1 MERAKQVLQRWR
13 REIGVGLDVVGV
25 ICVALVYVTGEAT
38 LWLHL
43 AYISLALGSFVRTSR
58 WSVIARSTAVTL
70 GLAVWYATASNI
82 KPDDYLEIPLMYV
95 LSLLFGLHS
104 SRQGALLEVRAREEE
119 RLNALLVAQA
129 DAAQARRENQA
140 KSRFLAV
147 MSHELRTPLNSI
159 LGFAQLLQLNGD
171 LRKPQLR
178 HVQNIRT
185 GGEHLLRLIDD
196 VLDLTRVA
204 SGSLDMD
211 IADVELRWPLQE
223 AVDTLLPKAAR
234 KRIALTIDVN
244 PGVRARVDRLRMQQV
259 MINLLSNAVKFTPD
273 GGWVSVRATA
283 GKGDTILI
291 DVVDGGIGIKRED
304 MTRIFEDF
312 VQVDGGP
319 SREQDGA
326 GLGLPLCRRL
336 VELMGSRIEV
346 DSLFGVGS
354 VFRVTVPSGPSP
366 LSDLQSPSYA
376 VARNRAGV
384 KAAS

>member
-1 MERAKQVLQRWR
+1 M
-13 REIGVGLDVVGV
+13 
-25 ICVALVYVTGEAT
+25 VYVTGEAT

-82 KPDDYLEIPLMYV
+82 KADDYLEIPLMYI

-104 SRQGALLEVRAREEE
+104 SRQGALLEVRAREQE

-129 DAAQARRENQA
+129 DAAQARRENEA

-159 LGFAQLLQLNGD
+159 LGFAQLLQLTGN
-171 LRKPQLR
+171 LRKPQMR

-204 SGSLDMD
+204 SGSLDLD
-211 IADVELRWPLQE
+211 VTDVELRWPLQE
-223 AVDTLLPKAAR
+223 AVDTLLSKASH
-234 KRIALTIDVN
+234 KGINLTIDV
-244 PGVRARVDRLRMQQV
+244 PPALRARVDRLRIQQV

-273 GGWVSVRATA
+273 GGWVSLRATRGA
-283 GKGDTILI
+283 GDTILI
-291 DVVDGGIGIKRED
+291 DVVDGGIGILRED
-304 MTRIFEDF
+304 MSRIFDDF

-336 VELMGSRIEV
+336 VELMGSRLEV
-346 DSLFGVGS
+346 DSIFGLGS
-354 VFRVTVPSGPSP
+354 IFRVTVPSGPSP
-366 LSDLQSPSYA
+366 ITDLQSPSYA
-376 VARNRAGV
+376 VARNLAGV